1 MDLQQKLTRAFFI
14 SFALLMAIGA
24 HYFQHNQGGSGLQL
38 AVNNVVWIFFSL
50 LIGLGLWKITAQKKI
65 IYSKYTA
72 IIFIALGLF
81 FLPVFYPNNE
91 LADQSY
97 TRLLGLF
104 AGILL
109 FLSLQQFNFSRNQ
122 VEKLLLLI
130 VLAGLIQACYSL
142 MQDYLLPVN
151 NYFGYNVGYG
161 RPYGIFQQPNVLAS
175 FMATTLILSGYL
187 LQQIKSKKLQVFLL
201 FTALLNMWVIT
212 VAMSRTGYLGTAIA
226 LLLLLPWAWQTNKK
240 RFTLFVLAVLLG
252 IGFASMKG
260 DALSARNINSLAE
273 GGQRLVHYSN
283 SWEMI
288 KEKPVLGY
296 GYGSFE
302 KEYLI
307 HSAEKVKNGQ
317 SKPEVS
323 VLTHPHNDLLFWA
336 IEGGITPILGILLLV
351 FTFILLLCSFK
362 LSKALALL
370 ALVVPIALHTQTEY
384 PLYHSALHWLVL
396 MVLIFYVD
404 YESETTHQKHFAPTF
419 FLRIAGTLIPV
430 FTAIFMISNLF
441 TISKIT
447 QFERSKNPDI
457 TLLMHIVNPLV
468 FETNFL
474 FHLYNFR
481 LANAIQTGNKVEIE
495 SVITELEKTVQR
507 SPKPFFFHILYI
519 AYQNDGQLKKALQ
532 TLDYARYLYPKNK
545 ALENADKV
553 KKAISNAVST
563 STDTEQNVDKKKAEK
578 TQDSIS
584 IAIDNA
590 KQVIQ

>member
-14 SFALLMAIGA
+14 SFALLMTIGA
-24 HYFQHNQGGSGLQL
+24 HYFQHNQGGSGLEL
-38 AVNNVVWIFFSL
+38 AVNNVVWVFFSL
-50 LIGLGLWKITAQKKI
+50 LIGLGLWKISAQKKI

-72 IIFIALGLF
+72 IVFIALGLF

-122 VEKLLLLI
+122 IEKLLLLI

-187 LQQIKSKKLQVFLL
+187 LQNVNNKKLQAFLL
-201 FTALLNMWVIT
+201 LTALLNMWVIT
-212 VAMSRTGYLGTAIA
+212 IAMSRTGYLGTAIA
-226 LLLLLPWAWQTNKK
+226 LLLLLPWAWQRNRK
-240 RFTLFVLAVLLG
+240 RFVLFVLAVLLG
-252 IGFASMKG
+252 MLFASMKG
-260 DALSARNINSLAE
+260 DALGARNVEAMKE
-273 GGQRLVHYSN
+273 GGARIEMYQHALH
-283 SWEMI
+283 MI
-288 KEKPVLGY
+288 KEKPLLGY

-302 KEYLI
+302 KEYLV
-307 HSAEKVKNGQ
+307 SYAQGVKNAELTPFPQ
-317 SKPEVS
+317 

-336 IEGGITPILGILLLV
+336 IEGGIAPILGILLLV

-370 ALVVPIALHTQTEY
+370 ALVVPITLHTQTEY

-396 MVLIFYVD
+396 MVLVFYVD

-419 FLRIAGTLIPV
+419 FLRVAGTLIPV
-430 FTAIFMISNLF
+430 FTAIFMITNLF

-447 QFERSKNPDI
+447 EFERSKNPNI
-457 TLLMHIVNPLV
+457 AVLMHIVNPLV
-468 FETNFL
+468 FATNFS
-474 FHLYNFR
+474 FHLYNFQ
-481 LANAIQTGNKVEIE
+481 LANAIQTGNKVAIE
-495 SVITELEKTVQR
+495 RVITELEETVNR
-507 SPKPFFFHILYI
+507 SPKPFFFHLLYL
-519 AYQNDGQLKKALQ
+519 AYQSDGQLKKALQ
-532 TLDYARYLYPKNK
+532 TLDYARYLYPKHE
-545 ALENADKV
+545 ALKNADKV
-553 KKAISNAVST
+553 KEALSNAA
-563 STDTEQNVDKKKAEK
+563 STDINNRAGV
-578 TQDSIS
+578 
-584 IAIDNA
+584 N
-590 KQVIQ
+590 